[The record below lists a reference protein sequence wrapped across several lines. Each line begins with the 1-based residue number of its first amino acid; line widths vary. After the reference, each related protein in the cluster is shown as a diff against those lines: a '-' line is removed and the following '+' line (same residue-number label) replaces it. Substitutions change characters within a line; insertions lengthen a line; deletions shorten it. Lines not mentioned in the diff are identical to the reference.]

1 MKKST
6 VGVTIVLILVIVGLV
21 GFYAFLTGRAK
32 TEAQESVMTPVQ
44 QVLSRDL
51 AKDYPATVKEVVKY
65 YTELEKC
72 FYNEEC
78 TEEELEQ
85 LGMKARELY
94 DRDLLA
100 INEVDNYLLQLKT
113 DVKRF
118 KDAKRRI
125 SSISVASS
133 TNVDE
138 YMVDGFQFARLR
150 CTYSMLEGA
159 NSKPTHLVYL
169 LRRDDNRRWKIYG
182 WDFAENLTIY
192 NNTSSDEGTGN
203 ENEG

>member
-113 DVKRF
+113 DVKKF

-133 TNVDE
+133 TNVDFFSQ
-138 YMVDGFQFARLR
+138 DGFDFARIY
-150 CTYSMLEGA
+150 CGYVVKESTGQSVMEGR
-159 NSKPTHLVYL
+159 VYL
-169 LRRDDNRRWKIYG
+169 LRRDEERHWKIYG
-182 WDFAENLTIY
+182 WESADKVNPGE
-192 NNTSSDEGTGN
+192 D
-203 ENEG
+203 

>member
-133 TNVDE
+133 TNVDFFSQ
-138 YMVDGFQFARLR
+138 DGFDFARIY
-150 CTYSMLEGA
+150 CGCVVKESTGQSVMEGR
-159 NSKPTHLVYL
+159 VYL
-169 LRRDDNRRWKIYG
+169 LRRDEERHWKIYG
-182 WDFAENLTIY
+182 WESADKVNPGE
-192 NNTSSDEGTGN
+192 D
-203 ENEG
+203 

>member
-133 TNVDE
+133 TNVDFFSQ
-138 YMVDGFQFARLR
+138 DGFDFARIY
-150 CTYSMLEGA
+150 CGYVVKESTGQSVMEGR
-159 NSKPTHLVYL
+159 VYL
-169 LRRDDNRRWKIYG
+169 LRRDEERHWKIYG
-182 WDFAENLTIY
+182 WQLVE
-192 NNTSSDEGTGN
+192 E
-203 ENEG
+203 

>member
-6 VGVTIVLILVIVGLV
+6 VRVTIVMILLVVGLV

-133 TNVDE
+133 TNVDFFSQ
-138 YMVDGFQFARLR
+138 DGFDFARIY
-150 CTYSMLEGA
+150 CGYVVKESTGQSVMEGR
-159 NSKPTHLVYL
+159 VYL
-169 LRRDDNRRWKIYG
+169 LRRDEERHWKIYG
-182 WDFAENLTIY
+182 WESADKVNPGE
-192 NNTSSDEGTGN
+192 D
-203 ENEG
+203 

>member
-133 TNVDE
+133 TNVDFFSQ
-138 YMVDGFQFARLR
+138 DGFDFARIY
-150 CTYSMLEGA
+150 CGYGVQESTGQSVMEGR
-159 NSKPTHLVYL
+159 VYL
-169 LRRDDNRRWKIYG
+169 LRRDEERHWKIYG
-182 WDFAENLTIY
+182 WESADKVNPGE
-192 NNTSSDEGTGN
+192 D
-203 ENEG
+203 

>member
-1 MKKST
+1 MKKAT

-133 TNVDE
+133 TNVDFFSQ
-138 YMVDGFQFARLR
+138 DGFDFARIY
-150 CTYSMLEGA
+150 CGYVVKESTGQSVMEGR
-159 NSKPTHLVYL
+159 VYL
-169 LRRDDNRRWKIYG
+169 LRRDEERHWKIYG
-182 WDFAENLTIY
+182 WESADKVNPGE
-192 NNTSSDEGTGN
+192 D
-203 ENEG
+203 

>member
-51 AKDYPATVKEVVKY
+51 SKDYPATVKEVVKY

-133 TNVDE
+133 TNVDFFSQ
-138 YMVDGFQFARLR
+138 DGFDFARIY
-150 CTYSMLEGA
+150 CGYVVKESTGQSVMEGR
-159 NSKPTHLVYL
+159 VYL
-169 LRRDDNRRWKIYG
+169 LRRDEERHWKIYG
-182 WDFAENLTIY
+182 WESADKVNPGE
-192 NNTSSDEGTGN
+192 D
-203 ENEG
+203 

>member
-133 TNVDE
+133 TNVDFFSQ
-138 YMVDGFQFARLR
+138 DGFDFARIY
-150 CTYSMLEGA
+150 CGYVVKESTGQSVMEGR
-159 NSKPTHLVYL
+159 VYL
-169 LRRDDNRRWKIYG
+169 LRRDEERHWKIYG
-182 WDFAENLTIY
+182 WESADKVNPG
-192 NNTSSDEGTGN
+192 DD
-203 ENEG
+203 

>member
-133 TNVDE
+133 TNVDFFSQ
-138 YMVDGFQFARLR
+138 DGFDFARIY
-150 CTYSMLEGA
+150 CGYVVKESTGQSVMEGR
-159 NSKPTHLVYL
+159 VYL
-169 LRRDDNRRWKIYG
+169 LRRDEERHWKIYG
-182 WDFAENLTIY
+182 WESADKVNPGE
-192 NNTSSDEGTGN
+192 D
-203 ENEG
+203 

>member
-6 VGVTIVLILVIVGLV
+6 VRVTIVMILLVVGLV

-65 YTELEKC
+65 YTEIEKC

-94 DRDLLA
+94 DHDLLA
-100 INEVDNYLLQLKT
+100 INEVGTYLLQLKA
-113 DVKRF
+113 DVKNF

-125 SSISVASS
+125 SNI
-133 TNVDE
+133 
-138 YMVDGFQFARLR
+138 
-150 CTYSMLEGA
+150 
-159 NSKPTHLVYL
+159 
-169 LRRDDNRRWKIYG
+169 
-182 WDFAENLTIY
+182 
-192 NNTSSDEGTGN
+192 
-203 ENEG
+203 

>member
-100 INEVDNYLLQLKT
+100 INEVDNYLFQLKT

-133 TNVDE
+133 TNVDFFSQ
-138 YMVDGFQFARLR
+138 DGFDFARIY
-150 CTYSMLEGA
+150 CGYVVKESTGQSVMEGR
-159 NSKPTHLVYL
+159 VYL
-169 LRRDDNRRWKIYG
+169 LRRDEERHWKIYG
-182 WDFAENLTIY
+182 WESADKVNPGE
-192 NNTSSDEGTGN
+192 D
-203 ENEG
+203 